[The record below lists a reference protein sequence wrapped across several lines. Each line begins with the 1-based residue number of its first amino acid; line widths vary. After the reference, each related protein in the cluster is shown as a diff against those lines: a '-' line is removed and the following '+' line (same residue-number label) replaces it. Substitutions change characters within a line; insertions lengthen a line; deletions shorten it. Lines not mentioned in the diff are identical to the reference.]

1 MKELMEKNINVV
13 LQLLVVALLT
23 WIGQS
28 MLMVRESI
36 VRLEARAEFNKVE
49 LQGLHKELDELK
61 ARVAD
66 LAQRKK

>member
-1 MKELMEKNINVV
+1 
-13 LQLLVVALLT
+13 LLT